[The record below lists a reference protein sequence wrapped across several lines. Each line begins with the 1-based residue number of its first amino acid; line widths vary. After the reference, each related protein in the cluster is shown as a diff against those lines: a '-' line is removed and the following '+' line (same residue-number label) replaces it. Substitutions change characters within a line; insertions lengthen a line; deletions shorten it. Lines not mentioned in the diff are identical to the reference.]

1 MSDVLN
7 NDANRVQSDES
18 WVSIVQQVTQ
28 YCPDKRVPWK
38 WLNMYTNISIGE
50 CIIEFLEK
58 NSGPC

>member
-7 NDANRVQSDES
+7 YDANRVQSDES

-28 YCPDKRVPWK
+28 YCPDKRVLRK

-50 CIIEFLEK
+50 CIIQFLEK
-58 NSGPC
+58 NSGAC